1 MTLASLNLWV
11 IAPEILLS
19 VVACLVLLIDLFV
32 PADRRPGVGYPLALL
47 ALLGAALA
55 SLMGLD
61 SGYTTALNDLVISD
75 GVGAVLKAGTGIGA
89 AVVLIYSR
97 EYARARG
104 LWRGEYLVLILFA
117 VVGMMTMIG
126 ANHLVTLYVGLELL
140 ALCLYSMI
148 GMQRDSVRAAEAAMK
163 YFVLG
168 ALASGILLYG
178 MSLLYGLTGSL
189 SLAELASASGELA
202 PTNLPLLTAVV
213 LIVAGLLFKLG
224 VVPFHMWVP
233 DVYDGSATSTTLFL
247 SSVPKLA
254 AFAIMLRL
262 LAYGLGEW
270 VSAWQD
276 MLAIAAVLS
285 ISVGNIVA
293 IAQTS
298 LKRMLGYSTI
308 SHMGFLL
315 LGFLGGTAHGYSAS
329 LSYVVIYTVITL
341 GAFGIILL
349 LSKPQFEFDALSDLK
364 GLNHS
369 RPGLAF
375 LMLIVMFSL
384 AGVPPTAGFFAKL
397 LVLQSALENGFL
409 WTVIVAAVMAVVGA
423 FYYLRVVKL
432 MYFDL
437 PDKDGQVIS
446 APKVDRDFTAAR
458 WVLTANVLSLVLVV
472 PWVGNLVDWLTRTL
486 GDFGRL

>member
-32 PADRRPGVGYPLALL
+32 PADALPGVGYPLALF
-47 ALLGAALA
+47 ALLGAGLV
-55 SLMGLD
+55 SLTGLD
-61 SGYTTALNDLVISD
+61 SDSMTALNELVISD
-75 GVGAVLKAGTGIGA
+75 GVGAVLKAGTAIGTA
-89 AVVLIYSR
+89 GVLIYSR

-104 LWRGEYLVLILFA
+104 LWRAEYLVLILFA

-126 ANHLVTLYVGLELL
+126 ANHLLTLYVGLELL

-285 ISVGNIVA
+285 ISVGNIIA

-298 LKRMLGYSTI
+298 IKRMLGYSTI

-315 LGFLGGTAHGYSAS
+315 LGFLGGTTHGYSAS

-349 LSKPQFEFDALSDLK
+349 LSKPQFESDTLNDLK

-397 LVLQSALENGFL
+397 LVLQAALENGFL
-409 WTVIVAAVMAVVGA
+409 WSVVVAVVMAVVGA

-432 MYFDL
+432 MYFDS
-437 PDKDGQVIS
+437 PDKDD
-446 APKVDRDFTAAR
+446 KVLSTAELDRGSTAVR
-458 WVLTANVLSLVLVV
+458 WVLTANVFSLVLVV
-472 PWVGNLVDWLTRTL
+472 PWIGNLVEWLTRAL

>member
-1 MTLASLNLWV
+1 
-11 IAPEILLS
+11 
-19 VVACLVLLIDLFV
+19 
-32 PADRRPGVGYPLALL
+32 
-47 ALLGAALA
+47 
-55 SLMGLD
+55 
-61 SGYTTALNDLVISD
+61 
-75 GVGAVLKAGTGIGA
+75 
-89 AVVLIYSR
+89 
-97 EYARARG
+97 
-104 LWRGEYLVLILFA
+104 
-117 VVGMMTMIG
+117 
-126 ANHLVTLYVGLELL
+126 
-140 ALCLYSMI
+140 
-148 GMQRDSVRAAEAAMK
+148 
-163 YFVLG
+163 
-168 ALASGILLYG
+168 
-178 MSLLYGLTGSL
+178 
-189 SLAELASASGELA
+189 
-202 PTNLPLLTAVV
+202 
-213 LIVAGLLFKLG
+213 
-224 VVPFHMWVP
+224 MWVP
-233 DVYDGSATSTTLFL
+233 DVYDGSATSTTLLL

-270 VSAWQD
+270 TSAWQD

-298 LKRMLGYSTI
+298 IKRMLGYSTI

-315 LGFLGGTAHGYSAS
+315 LGFLGGTTHGYSAS

-349 LSKPQFEFDALSDLK
+349 LSKPQFESDTLNDLK

-397 LVLQSALENGFL
+397 LVLQAALENGFL
-409 WTVIVAAVMAVVGA
+409 WSVIVAVVMAVVGA

-437 PDKDGQVIS
+437 PDKDDQVLS
-446 APKVDRDFTAAR
+446 TAELDRGSTAVR

-472 PWVGNLVDWLTRTL
+472 PWIGNLVEWLTRAL

>member
-32 PADRRPGVGYPLALL
+32 PADARPGVGYPLALL
-47 ALLGAALA
+47 ALLGAGLV

-61 SGYTTALNDLVISD
+61 SGSMTALNELVISD
-75 GVGAVLKAGTGIGA
+75 GVGAVLKAGTAIGA
-89 AVVLIYSR
+89 AGVLIYSR
-97 EYARARG
+97 DYARARG
-104 LWRGEYLVLILFA
+104 LWRAEYLVLILFA

-126 ANHLVTLYVGLELL
+126 ANHLLTLYVGLELL

-233 DVYDGSATSTTLFL
+233 DVYDGSATSTTLLL

-270 VSAWQD
+270 TSAWQD

-298 LKRMLGYSTI
+298 IKRMLGYSTI

-315 LGFLGGTAHGYSAS
+315 LGFLGGTTHGYSAS

-349 LSKPQFEFDALSDLK
+349 LSKPQFESDTLNDLK

-397 LVLQSALENGFL
+397 LVLQAALENGFL
-409 WTVIVAAVMAVVGA
+409 WSVVVAVVMAVVGA

-437 PDKDGQVIS
+437 PDKDD
-446 APKVDRDFTAAR
+446 KVLSTAELDRGSTAVR

-472 PWVGNLVDWLTRTL
+472 PWIGNLVDWLTRSL

>member
-1 MTLASLNLWV
+1 
-11 IAPEILLS
+11 
-19 VVACLVLLIDLFV
+19 
-32 PADRRPGVGYPLALL
+32 
-47 ALLGAALA
+47 
-55 SLMGLD
+55 
-61 SGYTTALNDLVISD
+61 
-75 GVGAVLKAGTGIGA
+75 
-89 AVVLIYSR
+89 
-97 EYARARG
+97 
-104 LWRGEYLVLILFA
+104 
-117 VVGMMTMIG
+117 
-126 ANHLVTLYVGLELL
+126 
-140 ALCLYSMI
+140 
-148 GMQRDSVRAAEAAMK
+148 MK

-189 SLAELASASGELA
+189 SLAELASSSAALA

-262 LAYGLGEW
+262 LAYGLGDW

-298 LKRMLGYSTI
+298 IKRMLGYSTI

-329 LSYVVIYTVITL
+329 LSYVLIYTVITL

-349 LSKPQFEFDALSDLK
+349 LSKPQFESDALNDLK

-397 LVLQSALENGFL
+397 LVLQAAFENGFL
-409 WTVIVAAVMAVVGA
+409 WTVIVAVVMAVVGA

-437 PDKDGQVIS
+437 PDKDDQVLS
-446 APKVDRDFTAAR
+446 APELDRGSTAAR

-472 PWVGNLVDWLTRTL
+472 PWIGNLVDWLTRAL